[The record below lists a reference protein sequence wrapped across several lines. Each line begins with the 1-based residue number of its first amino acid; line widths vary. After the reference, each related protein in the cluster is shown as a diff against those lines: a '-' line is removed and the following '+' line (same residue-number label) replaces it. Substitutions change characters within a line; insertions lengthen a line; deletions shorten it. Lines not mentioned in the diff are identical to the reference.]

1 MNYLERQSIL
11 IENKIM
17 LLKTTLE
24 IINQRQ
30 EQLLNEV
37 EFLYSLKA
45 FLEEKNKDQRE
56 ELEPSIKKLTLKKQF
71 GNEWYEVF

>member
-30 EQLLNEV
+30 EQLLNEL